1 MHILVHDYSGHP
13 FQVQLSRALADRG
26 HQVTHLYSAS
36 FQTPKGP
43 LQPRPDDPPNFAARG
58 LSLRRPFSK
67 HRYLVRL
74 RQELEYGGYLRQEV
88 ARLRPDVVLSSNTPL
103 NPQATFLR
111 ATRRRRARFVFWLQ
125 DIYSTAITSHMR
137 RTVPIVGTEI
147 GRYYRRLER
156 SLLQRSDAVVAITED
171 FSTILDSWG
180 IERTRQ
186 HVVHNWAPLE
196 DLPVHPKRNAWARS
210 QGIESTFNFVY
221 SGTLGLKHNPDLL
234 LQLALRFRND
244 PRVRVVVVSEG
255 LGASWLE
262 ERKEQ
267 EGLDNL
273 LLLGFQPFEILPQIL
288 ASADALLAILEP
300 DAGVFSVP
308 SKVLTYL
315 CAQRPLLLAVPPQ
328 NLAARLV
335 TDHRAGLTVPP
346 DDVPSLLNAAERL
359 LSDPEVRNRLG
370 FNARAYAEK
379 RFDIDRLARR
389 FERILTG

>member
-1 MHILVHDYSGHP
+1 M
-13 FQVQLSRALADRG
+13 
-26 HQVTHLYSAS
+26 
-36 FQTPKGP
+36 
-43 LQPRPDDPPNFAARG
+43 
-58 LSLRRPFSK
+58 
-67 HRYLVRL
+67 
-74 RQELEYGGYLRQEV
+74 
-88 ARLRPDVVLSSNTPL
+88 
-103 NPQATFLR
+103 
-111 ATRRRRARFVFWLQ
+111 
-125 DIYSTAITSHMR
+125 
-137 RTVPIVGTEI
+137 
-147 GRYYRRLER
+147 
-156 SLLQRSDAVVAITED
+156 
-171 FSTILDSWG
+171 
-180 IERTRQ
+180 
-186 HVVHNWAPLE
+186 
-196 DLPVHPKRNAWARS
+196 HPKRNAWARS

-234 LQLALRFRND
+234 LQLALRFQND